1 MTEHDTPFDPQD
13 GPRPAGDGRE
23 LHDAEARARRA
34 FGLDATDT
42 TVRRR
47 DEMPARAGS
56 TDRLL
61 ADRQKRRFVHDGEV
75 PVVVMGG
82 VGSSSATG
90 ANPTNRLAVAE
101 TALDS
106 ERVARRRVERALS
119 EAQAAVHDLQTKI
132 GHANLA
138 RDEATEKAGRLAAE
152 LQRLQELL
160 ELERV
165 GRAEAEQALRA
176 GAERKRPA
184 APVLKSRLGRPRRG
198 EPKPV
203 KWW

>member
-1 MTEHDTPFDPQD
+1 VTEHDTPFDPQD

-34 FGLDATDT
+34 FGLDATET

-47 DEMPARAGS
+47 DDPSARQGS

-82 VGSSSATG
+82 IGSSSTNG
-90 ANPTNRLAVAE
+90 ASPTNRLAVAE

-106 ERVARRRVERALS
+106 ERVARRRAERALG

-138 RDEATEKAGRLAAE
+138 RDEATEKVGQLAAE

-160 ELERV
+160 ESERV

-176 GAERKRPA
+176 AIERKRPG
-184 APVLKSRLGRPRRG
+184 APAMKSRVGRPRRG